1 MQRTTMRQTTLPLA
15 GSLVLCCAIGTQAHA
30 QNNTTLYGL
39 IDAGVERLN
48 NVSTGGS
55 ITRMPS
61 IAGSAASRW
70 GLRGSE
76 DLGNGLKAV
85 FTLESGFGSDNGALQ
100 QGGRAFG
107 RQAFVG
113 LSGSWGTV
121 SLGRQYSMLFPG
133 AANTDIF
140 LAQIYG
146 AGAFDTYLAGPRL
159 DNALAYLGKFNGVTL
174 GALYS
179 LGKDVQTCPGER
191 ANGSE
196 CRAWSAVL
204 KYDAPT
210 WGVGTWIDE
219 QRGYDGSGD
228 TPATADLS
236 GKKDQRLALSGY
248 AMLSQTKLT
257 ANYMQRKN
265 DAAANA
271 YRKSSLWSLGVAY
284 PVTQAITLEAQ
295 YYHFDYKDSN
305 DGGKMLA
312 LRGTYPFSKRTAAY
326 ATLGILRNAG
336 NARFSPSVGA
346 SNTALAPA
354 AGENQT
360 GVMVG
365 LRHAF

>member
-1 MQRTTMRQTTLPLA
+1 MQRIATSLTTTLLLCA
-15 GSLVLCCAIGTQAHA
+15 GAITSAQA
-30 QNNTTLYGL
+30 QNVTLYGL
-39 IDAGVERLN
+39 VDTGIERLDN
-48 NVSTGGS
+48 TSTGGS

-85 FTLESGFGSDNGALQ
+85 FTLESGFGLDTGETQ

-113 LSGSWGTV
+113 LSGQWGTL

-159 DNALAYLGKFNGVTL
+159 DNSIAYLGKFSGVTA
-174 GALYS
+174 GVLYS
-179 LGKDVQTCPGER
+179 LGKDAQNCAGESS
-191 ANGSE
+191 NSSE
-196 CRAWSAVL
+196 CRSWSAVL

-210 WGVGTWIDE
+210 WGVGTWVDE
-219 QRGYDGSGD
+219 QNGRDNRPTGG
-228 TPATADLS
+228 ADLS
-236 GKKDQRLALSGY
+236 DKTDRRLALNGY
-248 AMLSQTKLT
+248 VLLGKTKLA

-265 DAAANA
+265 EAAVPAQ
-271 YRKSSLWSLGVAY
+271 RKSTLWSLGVSHPMSTA
-284 PVTQAITLEAQ
+284 VTLEAQ
-295 YYHFDYKDSN
+295 YYNFDYQDST
-305 DGGKMLA
+305 DGAQMLV
-312 LRGTYPFSKRTAAY
+312 LRGTYAFSKRTAAY
-326 ATLGILRNAG
+326 TTLGFMRNDG
-336 NARFSPSVGA
+336 QARFSPSVGA
-346 SNTALAPA
+346 SNTALAPL
-354 AGENQT
+354 AGRNQT
-360 GVMVG
+360 GLMVG

>member
-1 MQRTTMRQTTLPLA
+1 MQRTPL
-15 GSLVLCCAIGTQAHA
+15 SLASALALCCTLAAPAHA
-30 QNNTTLYGL
+30 QSDVTLYGL

-48 NVSTGGS
+48 HTSAGGG

-76 DLGNGLKAV
+76 DLGGGLKTV
-85 FTLESGFGSDNGALQ
+85 FTLESGFAPDNGSLQ

-113 LSGSWGTV
+113 LSGGWGTV
-121 SLGRQYSMLFPG
+121 SLGRQYSMLLPG
-133 AANTDIF
+133 SANTDIF

-159 DNALAYLGKFNGVTL
+159 DNSVAYLGKFSSVTL

-179 LGKDVQTCPGER
+179 LGKDAQTCPGER
-191 ANGSE
+191 GRGSE

-219 QRGYDGSGD
+219 QRGLDGSRE

-248 AMLSQTKLT
+248 TLLGQTKLT

-265 DAAANA
+265 DAALNA
-271 YRKSSLWSLGVAY
+271 YRKSNLWSLGVAH

-295 YYHFDYKDSN
+295 YYHFDYKDSA

-312 LRGTYPFSKRTAAY
+312 LRGTYAFSKRTTAY
-326 ATLGILRNAG
+326 ATVGALRNDG
-336 NARFSPSVGA
+336 NARFSPSVGV
-346 SNTALAPA
+346 SNTALAPV
-354 AGENQT
+354 AGQNQT
-360 GVMVG
+360 GLMVG